1 VARLGAV
8 QAQDYPAARWAVAL
22 RMRDGATAAGV
33 DRALNDGRI
42 IRTHVLRPTWHFV
55 APVDL
60 GWMLELTAPRVRQA
74 LAFANRYY
82 ELDPKLRARAT
93 RVFERALGEA
103 PCLTRQE
110 LGERLKRAR
119 VDATG
124 VRLALLTIEAEL
136 EGVICNGPLRGAQ
149 MTYALRASR
158 VPAAPTR
165 PRDEALGELT
175 RRYLASHGPASIR
188 DLSWWSGLTMKD
200 ARRGVEIVRAQQ
212 HTIDD
217 IVYWTIGDLPRRQP
231 SRAEVHLLPIYDEY
245 LVAYR
250 DLAAVPR
257 PPATRGR
264 LQPAVVIGG
273 GVVGTWRTQRAK
285 DGVVL
290 QVAADRRLT
299 AQERRALARTAAR
312 YQRFAGVPVSITS
325 WRPPLGG
332 PRSVRLTP
340 DTTCVM
346 ARRSPASR
354 GGQLPAAGARAA
366 STQTRQQAIPPAP
379 ATACRRCES
388 GQRRGGALPWRDSRA
403 P

>member
-1 VARLGAV
+1 MNAAIAAARLDNQCITGSTCRRPEDVVARLGAV
-8 QAQDYPAARWAVAL
+8 QAQDYPAARWALAL
-22 RMRDGATAAGV
+22 RMGDGATAATIDG
-33 DRALNDGRI
+33 ALNDGRI

-55 APVDL
+55 VPADL

-93 RVFERALGEA
+93 RAFERALGEA

-136 EGVICNGPLRGAQ
+136 EGIICSGPARGTR

-158 VPAAPTR
+158 VPAAATL

-188 DLSWWSGLTMKD
+188 DLSWWSGLTAKD
-200 ARRGVEIVRAQQ
+200 ARRGIEIAGARQ

-217 IVYWTIGDLPRRQP
+217 IAYWTIGDLPRRRP
-231 SRAEVHLLPIYDEY
+231 SRAALHLLPIYDEY

-273 GVVGTWRTQRAK
+273 EIAGTWRTQRAK
-285 DGVVL
+285 EGLVL

-299 AQERRALARTAAR
+299 AQEGRALARTAAR
-312 YQRFAGVPVSITS
+312 YQRFTGAPVSLTS
-325 WRPPLGG
+325 SGPPL
-332 PRSVRLTP
+332 
-340 DTTCVM
+340 D
-346 ARRSPASR
+346 
-354 GGQLPAAGARAA
+354 AA
-366 STQTRQQAIPPAP
+366 
-379 ATACRRCES
+379 
-388 GQRRGGALPWRDSRA
+388 
-403 P
+403 

>member
-1 VARLGAV
+1 MNTAIAAARLDNQCITASPRRRPEDVVARLGAV
-8 QAQDYPAARWAVAL
+8 QAQDYPAARWALAL
-22 RMRDGATAAGV
+22 RMRDGATAADV

-55 APVDL
+55 VPADL

-74 LAFANRYY
+74 LAFANRHY

-93 RVFERALGEA
+93 RAFERALGDA

-110 LGERLKRAR
+110 LGARLKRAR

-136 EGVICNGPLRGAQ
+136 EGVICSGPARGAQ

-158 VPAAPTR
+158 VPAAPAV

-188 DLSWWSGLTMKD
+188 DLSWWSGMTAKD
-200 ARRGVEIVRAQQ
+200 ARRGLEIAGARQ
-212 HTIDD
+212 HAIDG
-217 IVYWTIGDLPRRQP
+217 IVYWSIGDLPRRQP
-231 SRAEVHLLPIYDEY
+231 SRAQVHLLPIYDEY

-273 GVVGTWRTQRAK
+273 EIVGTWRTLRAK

-290 QVAADRRLT
+290 QVAADRRL
-299 AQERRALARTAAR
+299 AEQERRALARTAER
-312 YQRFAGVPVSITS
+312 YQRFAGVTVS
-325 WRPPLGG
+325 
-332 PRSVRLTP
+332 VA
-340 DTTCVM
+340 VK
-346 ARRSPASR
+346 
-354 GGQLPAAGARAA
+354 
-366 STQTRQQAIPPAP
+366 
-379 ATACRRCES
+379 
-388 GQRRGGALPWRDSRA
+388 
-403 P
+403 